1 MATSVNPPMFVLAIN
16 AELRAQIASDLDFPV
31 DSELIPQR
39 IRLVRVN
46 VTGHNIAPPG
56 DEIQALIMA

>member
-1 MATSVNPPMFVLAIN
+1 MFVLAIN

-46 VTGHNIAPPG
+46 VNDHNIAPPG